1 MIFRLLIVC
10 SLTLTLSW
18 NGISQGLEGQITNHF
33 GVAVPYASIFVPAL
47 HKGTT
52 ANEKGFYILP
62 LPKGEYEAVFQY
74 LGYKSLSLALKVDQ
88 SFQQVNVVLQPQEYM
103 LPEVIITAS
112 GEDPAYYV
120 MRKAIGMSQY
130 YRNQLSSY
138 SASVYLKGSGKAIKI
153 PSLLK
158 SQLKKEGVEEG
169 KYYVTETISEILYRK
184 GEPLQT
190 KVHSVRSSMPG
201 GDSGP
206 MQFFTLSLYNDNE
219 GIITPLSKEAFA
231 VYRFQ
236 LVGTFLE
243 DEHTIHKIK
252 VIPKRKGNDL
262 YSGSI
267 FIREGSWSLHSV
279 QLSLSQN
286 LFDAT
291 INQVYQEVYPMVWLP
306 VSHDYDLKVSL
317 MGTVFALRYLVSLS
331 NCKITLNDQLDHAFY
346 AALAQETQVSAM
358 PQQEKEAV
366 SVANI
371 VSKPAKSQDR
381 ISELIAS
388 NNLNNK
394 EMRELNQLIRM
405 EAKQKGERPS
415 LEIKARNTEI
425 ADSAKVRTPDYWK
438 QNRPVP
444 LSEGEYTSFPQNERE
459 KKATDTT
466 TTRKFFTHLNNL
478 LSGTTYNL
486 NRKLEI
492 KHNGLVGLNALE
504 YNTVDGFTYLQQ
516 LKLKKSLQPGHSIAL
531 LADGAYA
538 FARKKMMGELGVDY
552 AFAPLQ
558 RGTFTLRLGSMTR
571 DFNAQFGLEP
581 FFNSITSL
589 FFKQNIIK
597 LYREEYVDAQLQY
610 DIVNGLEL
618 KLQGRLSNR
627 TKLTNNTDYFI
638 TNPLNLG
645 FTSNLPTGIN
655 GDTTLVADSKNFVLG
670 ASLHF
675 TPFQYYKIV
684 KDRKQLS
691 HSAYPTFGLMVRM
704 GAIHDLPQSNA
715 FYQLSFSMKQGF
727 QNRLLGNLDYYV
739 ELGSFY
745 GDKVQH
751 FADYKHFSTSPTW
764 IGGNAT
770 NSTFRALLPYEKSTT
785 DAYFQ
790 AHLHYEHARIL
801 LKRLPFLSGTLIRES
816 LFVQHLMVENK
827 KSWTEIGYGVKQ
839 LFFLFNV
846 EVYAGFEGGKYT
858 VAGLR
863 LEIPIGQA
871 TIRM

>member
-1 MIFRLLIVC
+1 MMRLLIVC
-10 SLTLTLSW
+10 CLIMALGRQ
-18 NGISQGLEGQITNHF
+18 GISQGLEGQITNHH

-62 LPKGEYEAVFQY
+62 LAKGDYQVVFQY
-74 LGYKSLSLALKVDQ
+74 LGYKSLTVPLLLDE

-138 SASVYLKGSGKAIKI
+138 SAGVYLKGSGKAIKI

-158 SQLKKEGVEEG
+158 GQLKKEGIEEG
-169 KYYVTETISEILYRK
+169 KYYVTETISDILYEK
-184 GEPLQT
+184 GKPLQT

-243 DEHTIHKIK
+243 DNHTIHKIK

-346 AALAQETQVSAM
+346 AAMAQETQVSAL
-358 PQQEKEAV
+358 PEQEKETS

-371 VSKPAKSQDR
+371 VPKTEKNQER
-381 ISELIAS
+381 IAELIES
-388 NNLNNK
+388 NNLSNK

-405 EAKQKGERPS
+405 EAKQKDKRPS

-425 ADSAKVRTPDYWK
+425 ADSAKVRTPDYWR

-444 LSEGEYTSFPQNERE
+444 LSDGEYTSFPVNERD

-466 TTRKFFTHLNNL
+466 KNRKFINNLNNL
-478 LSGTTYNL
+478 LSGTTYTLKHNW
-486 NRKLEI
+486 EI
-492 KHNGLVGLNALE
+492 KHNGLIGLNALE
-504 YNTVDGFTYLQQ
+504 FNTVDGFTYLQQ
-516 LKLKKSLQPGHSIAL
+516 LKIKKTLQPGHSVAL

-538 FARKKMMGELGVDY
+538 FAREKMMGELGVDY

-558 RGTFTLRLGSMTR
+558 RGLFSIQIGSMTR
-571 DFNAQFGLEP
+571 DFNADDGLAP

-597 LYREEYVDAQLQY
+597 LYQEEFVDAKLQY
-610 DIVNGLEL
+610 DIVNGLEV

-627 TKLTNNTDYFI
+627 TKLLNNTNYFI
-638 TNPLNLG
+638 TNPLAVD
-645 FTSNLPTGIN
+645 FTSNLPTGIF
-655 GDTTLVADSKNFVLG
+655 GDTSLVADAKNFTVG
-670 ASLHF
+670 ASIYF
-675 TPFQYYKIV
+675 TPYQYYRIINN
-684 KDRKQLS
+684 RKQLS
-691 HSAYPTFGLMVRM
+691 HSAYPTFGLMTKM
-704 GAIHDLPQSNA
+704 GFSRDLPQNNA
-715 FYQLSFSMKQGF
+715 FYQLSLSMKQGF
-727 QNRLLGNLDYYV
+727 QSRLLGSLDYYV
-739 ELGSFY
+739 EIGSFY
-745 GDKVQH
+745 GDKVHH
-751 FADYKHFSTSPTW
+751 FADYKHFSTAPTW

-770 NSTFRALLPYEKSTT
+770 NSTFRALLPYERSTT

-801 LKRLPFLSGTLIRES
+801 LKRLPFLSGSLIRES
-816 LFVQHLMVENK
+816 LFVQHLMVENRK
-827 KSWTEIGYGVKQ
+827 PWTEIGYGMKQ

-846 EVYAGFEGGKYT
+846 EVYTGFEAGKYKT
-858 VAGLR
+858 AGIR